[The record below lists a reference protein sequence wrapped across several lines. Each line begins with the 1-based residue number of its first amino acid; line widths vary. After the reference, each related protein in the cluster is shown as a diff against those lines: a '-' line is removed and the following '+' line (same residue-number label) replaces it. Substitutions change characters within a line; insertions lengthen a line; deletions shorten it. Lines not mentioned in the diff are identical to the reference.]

1 MGLVGRLED
10 LALPDIFHI
19 ISLTRKTGKLTLTR
33 REGTGV
39 VIFKNGEVIYA
50 ASDSVRD
57 TLGNILVCQKLITE
71 SILTAAL
78 EAQHRSPTGKRLGTL
93 LVEKGYLT
101 KETLEKVV
109 RQQIEKVI
117 YEFLSWKNG
126 FFKFDV
132 SAVPDGEEVEVD
144 AKDFLL
150 KEGLSADY
158 LLLEGM
164 KRLDEQKRE
173 QPPEDTQPH
182 PEAAPQNPATESA
195 PAQKKQIL
203 GPLKAV
209 LAGIRS
215 PGFASE
221 LTLSLMRFAAE
232 IVNRGVLFCMT
243 KDGIRGMG
251 QFGIEMNGAHPD
263 ELVRKIMIPLNQPSL
278 LSEVNATRQTY
289 RGKLQ
294 KTAWNEYLVKQLG
307 GSIPQEVIAVPM
319 IVSGRVVMIF
329 YGDDLPKNRPIREIE
344 GLELFMIHAGLAM
357 EKNLLEKKI
366 EAMEQRGQDTT
377 SVRR

>member
-132 SAVPDGEEVEVD
+132 S
-144 AKDFLL
+144 
-150 KEGLSADY
+150 
-158 LLLEGM
+158 
-164 KRLDEQKRE
+164 
-173 QPPEDTQPH
+173 T
-182 PEAAPQNPATESA
+182 
-195 PAQKKQIL
+195 
-203 GPLKAV
+203 
-209 LAGIRS
+209 
-215 PGFASE
+215 
-221 LTLSLMRFAAE
+221 
-232 IVNRGVLFCMT
+232 
-243 KDGIRGMG
+243 
-251 QFGIEMNGAHPD
+251 
-263 ELVRKIMIPLNQPSL
+263 
-278 LSEVNATRQTY
+278 
-289 RGKLQ
+289 
-294 KTAWNEYLVKQLG
+294 
-307 GSIPQEVIAVPM
+307 
-319 IVSGRVVMIF
+319 
-329 YGDDLPKNRPIREIE
+329 
-344 GLELFMIHAGLAM
+344 
-357 EKNLLEKKI
+357 
-366 EAMEQRGQDTT
+366 
-377 SVRR
+377 